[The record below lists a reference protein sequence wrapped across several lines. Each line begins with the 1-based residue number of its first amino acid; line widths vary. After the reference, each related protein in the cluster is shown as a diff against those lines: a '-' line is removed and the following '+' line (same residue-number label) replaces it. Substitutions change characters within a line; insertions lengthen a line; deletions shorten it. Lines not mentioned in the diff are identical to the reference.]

1 MKPKILV
8 SACLGFCNCR
18 YDGSVIKNHFVN
30 MLKDYVDFD
39 TVCPEMG
46 IGLPSPREAIR
57 VVTKAGKSSLMGSYS
72 GIDHTD
78 AMEQYI
84 KTFQENFDETAYDG
98 VILKCKSPTCG
109 IKDVKHYGN
118 FGKVPSLMTKTNGF
132 FGGKMKTTYKSLIV
146 EDDGRLLNTEIRDH
160 FLTCVFLHFEFKKIK
175 ASPSPAQDLVTFHTI
190 NKYLIMAYNQAALKR
205 MGKIVANHEKL
216 NMTSVIELYEKEL
229 EALYMST
236 LKPGKNVNMLLHL
249 FGYFKKDLS
258 SAEKS
263 FFLDQ
268 LSFYEKEL
276 VSFNSLLLIIKAWV
290 VRFEE
295 PYLKQ
300 QTIFNH
306 YPIELSAS
314 D

>member
-18 YDGSVIKNHFVN
+18 YDGSVIKNNFVN
-30 MLKDYVDFD
+30 MLKDYVDFE

-57 VVTKAGKSSLMGSYS
+57 VVTQSGKSRLMGSYS
-72 GIDHTD
+72 GIDHSE
-78 AMEQYI
+78 AMSQYI
-84 KTFQENFDETAYDG
+84 EAFQDTFDETVYDG

-132 FGGKMKTTYKSLIV
+132 FGGLMKATYKSLIV
-146 EDDGRLLNTEIRDH
+146 EDDGRLLNTDIRDH
-160 FLTCVFLHFEFKKIK
+160 FLTCVFLHFEFKKVK
-175 ASPSPAQDLVTFHTI
+175 ASPSIAQDLLTFHTT

-216 NMTSVIELYEKEL
+216 KMSSVIALYEKEL
-229 EALYMST
+229 ESLYMSS

-263 FFLDQ
+263 FFLEQ
-268 LSFYEKEL
+268 LSLYEKEL

-290 VRFEE
+290 IRFDES
-295 PYLKQ
+295 YLKH

>member
-18 YDGSVIKNHFVN
+18 YDGSVIKNNFVN

-72 GIDHTD
+72 GVDHTD
-78 AMEQYI
+78 AMTQYI
-84 KTFQENFDETAYDG
+84 ETFQSDFDETAYDG

-118 FGKVPSLMTKTNGF
+118 FGKVPSLMTKNNGF
-132 FGGKMKTTYKSLIV
+132 FGGMMKTTYKSLIV
-146 EDDGRLLNTEIRDH
+146 EDDGRLLNTEIRYH
-160 FLTCVFLHFEFKKIK
+160 FLTCVLLHFEFKKVK
-175 ASPSPAQDLVTFHTI
+175 ASTSPAQDLLTFHTI

-216 NMTSVIELYEKEL
+216 KMTSVIELYEKEL

-263 FFLDQ
+263 FFLEQ
-268 LSFYEKEL
+268 LSLYEKEL